1 MKHVEEI
8 AQELALIFERNDW
21 HWGGLNDDEHVPTVD
36 DIVDTISELN
46 KDLDKNT
53 SEWVSS
59 GRIKIERLENGKVL
73 SLIAYSTAL

>member
-46 KDLDKNT
+46 KDLDKK
-53 SEWVSS
+53 
-59 GRIKIERLENGKVL
+59 GRYRKYPK
-73 SLIAYSTAL
+73 